1 MGEVAADAWE
11 ECAAGGMREVRGDLR
26 EICGDSRACNGPNGS
41 ESIRH
46 IDSTISVSKAIS
58 RGTAIPEYKI
68 QNARQIFHAER
79 NFDSGWTTLKHT

>member
-1 MGEVAADAWE
+1 MPRVTTGGEEGRV
-11 ECAAGGMREVRGDLR
+11 
-26 EICGDSRACNGPNGS
+26 
-41 ESIRH
+41 H
-46 IDSTISVSKAIS
+46 IASTISVSNAIS